1 MNKQTIITILLALGT
16 TTSVLAQNLIKT
28 ATTLVSF
35 SKRDFVDT
43 IKIKVIDGAVVVPVE
58 IEGRIRHFLFDTG
71 SPLGLWQGQKE
82 VWMRQLLADSLLFGD
97 SNKNRRHKTIYQIPT
112 MKMGNLQIENY
123 PMIVEDA
130 MKDYL
135 CGSFDGVLGFNLV
148 GKGLSIKLDTKDSLL
163 IVTDRKKF
171 FSEEEKGHPSA
182 KYRTKQAYRPLVIVD
197 TPLGFI
203 ETVFD
208 TGALNGWF
216 DLPQDYLDRWFK
228 KSTKKRKVLN
238 DMTIQTDTTIKA
250 SVSIYGLST
259 DTLVG
264 RLLHFPTI
272 EIGELP
278 VNDLYVTTA
287 YRTMRIGSALLKHS
301 SLIIDAPRK
310 RFVFLPHNQ
319 QEIRVGN
326 SEAGSISFIPSEPGD
341 TLGVLKAVVRKCSA
355 AYEKGIRTGDY
366 LIEAEGIPI
375 DNLCTFTAIRSR
387 KKPGEEIHLVFRS
400 PDGTEKQVVIARTE

>member
-250 SVSIYGLST
+250 SASIYGLST

-375 DNLCTFTAIRSR
+375 DNLCTFTAIRSK
-387 KKPGEEIHLVFRS
+387 KKPGEEIHFVFRS
-400 PDGTEKQVVIARTE
+400 PDGTEKRVVIARTE

>member
-1 MNKQTIITILLALGT
+1 M
-16 TTSVLAQNLIKT
+16 
-28 ATTLVSF
+28 
-35 SKRDFVDT
+35 
-43 IKIKVIDGAVVVPVE
+43 
-58 IEGRIRHFLFDTG
+58 
-71 SPLGLWQGQKE
+71 
-82 VWMRQLLADSLLFGD
+82 ADSLLFGD

-123 PMIVEDA
+123 PLIVEDA

-135 CGSFDGVLGFNLV
+135 CGRFDGVLGFNLI
-148 GKGLSIKLDTKDSLL
+148 GKGLSFKLDTKDSLL

-171 FSEEEKGHPSA
+171 FSKEEKGQPSA

-216 DLPQDYLDRWFK
+216 DLPQDYLDQWFR
-228 KSTKKRKVLN
+228 KSPKKRKVL
-238 DMTIQTDTTIKA
+238 DDLTLQTDTTIKA
-250 SVSIYGLST
+250 SAGLYGLST

-287 YRTMRIGSALLKHS
+287 YKTMGIGSALLKHA

-310 RFVFLPHNQ
+310 RFVFLPHNN

-326 SEAGSISFIPSEPGD
+326 SEAGSISLIPSESGD
-341 TLGVLKAVVRKCSA
+341 TLGVLKAVVRKGST
-355 AYEKGIRTGDY
+355 AYLKGIRTGDY
-366 LIEAEGIPI
+366 LREVNGIPI
-375 DNLCTFTAIRSR
+375 NDLCTYMRMDW
-387 KKPGEEIHLVFRS
+387 KDEEALLKFYS
-400 PDGTEKQVVIARTE
+400 PDGIEKTVRLNRTNYR